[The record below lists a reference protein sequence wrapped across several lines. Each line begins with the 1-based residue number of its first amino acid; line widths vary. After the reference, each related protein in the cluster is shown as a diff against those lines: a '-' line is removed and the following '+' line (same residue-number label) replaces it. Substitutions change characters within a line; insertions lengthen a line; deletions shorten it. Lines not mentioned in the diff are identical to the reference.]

1 MGTTFED
8 LEKNSAK
15 KLTGIGIVIFLH
27 VLVGLVLMAGL
38 AKDIVKPS
46 TEPVELVILQD
57 IKPPEP
63 EPPKEVPPEPPKM
76 VEKVAQ
82 QPDPKPVEK
91 AIPVQKTVATPVTKP
106 MISTPTPVASSPSPS
121 PSPTPT
127 PTAAAPS
134 PAPKPTGVTRG
145 VSEGEAGCKAPSYPR
160 EAEMSGI
167 SGTVLISVFVDT
179 NGKAQEVKVKRST
192 GDRTLDRAATK
203 AYSLCTFKPAMKD
216 GVPQSAW
223 FDIPYEF
230 VLE

>member
-15 KLTGIGIVIFLH
+15 KLTGIGVVIFLH

-91 AIPVQKTVATPVTKP
+91 VVPVQKTVATPVTKP
-106 MISTPTPVASSPSPS
+106 TISTPTPVASSPSPS

-127 PTAAAPS
+127 PTTALHHLHPN
-134 PAPKPTGVTRG
+134 PQ
-145 VSEGEAGCKAPSYPR
+145 
-160 EAEMSGI
+160 
-167 SGTVLISVFVDT
+167 VLHV
-179 NGKAQEVKVKRST
+179 EYRKVKLAVKHQAIHAKQR
-192 GDRTLDRAATK
+192 
-203 AYSLCTFKPAMKD
+203 
-216 GVPQSAW
+216 
-223 FDIPYEF
+223 
-230 VLE
+230 